1 MTTIRAVVY
10 ARFSSTNQR
19 SESIDA
25 QKRACYKYISEQGYT
40 PVGDYVDEA
49 LTGTNLLRP
58 GFQKL
63 LEDSQKGMF
72 DTVIVHKYD
81 RLSRSVYDTLD
92 VQQQLA
98 RYGIRV
104 ESVIEPFND
113 SPEGQL
119 QQIVQ
124 LGLVSIILPT

>member
-1 MTTIRAVVY
+1 MEVMIMTTIRAVVY

-25 QKRACYKYISEQGYT
+25 QKRACYKYISEKGYT

-81 RLSRSVYDTLD
+81 RLSRSVYDT
-92 VQQQLA
+92 
-98 RYGIRV
+98 
-104 ESVIEPFND
+104 
-113 SPEGQL
+113 
-119 QQIVQ
+119 
-124 LGLVSIILPT
+124 